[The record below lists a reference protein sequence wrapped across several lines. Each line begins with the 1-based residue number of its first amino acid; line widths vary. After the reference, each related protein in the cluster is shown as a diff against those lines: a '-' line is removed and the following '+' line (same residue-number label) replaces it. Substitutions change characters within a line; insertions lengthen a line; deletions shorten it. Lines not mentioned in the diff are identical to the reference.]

1 MLPLLLVAAT
11 VASADAP
18 AADTPLVTL
27 ADGDFAAS
35 DLACPANGQAIYC
48 LDPRTGAVQAV
59 EPRART
65 PRRVVI
71 AAPPAGAPRPVAI
84 GCIDTNTL
92 VALCRGDTAWSLR
105 TWRLQPEAAV
115 DFSMPVQETAV
126 GEAAVSAA
134 PAHLLVGPSRDWL
147 LLAGLPPP
155 SPPLMRGA
163 IAGARIGRVSDRSC
177 PAVGD
182 DGRVLAV
189 TANRRDETVLFV
201 ARGAVPARLSFHDLS
216 GRLLLDLDGTL
227 PAIRDA
233 ACCGPDGTLWAIGG
247 DGSATHPEGLWRI
260 DAALAGGRQVVRPV
274 CVARLAAPQ
283 AVACVSHTAVIVAH
297 GARGR
302 PLVRLDLPPRP
313 QAAAAT
319 DPGADP

>member
-1 MLPLLLVAAT
+1 VLPLVLVAAT
-11 VASADAP
+11 AASA
-18 AADTPLVTL
+18 ADPPLVTL

-48 LDPRTGAVQAV
+48 LDSRSGAVQAV
-59 EPRART
+59 DPRAGT

-71 AAPPAGAPRPVAI
+71 AAPPAEGPRPVVIA
-84 GCIDTNTL
+84 CIDTNTL
-92 VALCRGDTAWSLR
+92 VALCRDGATWSLR
-105 TWRLQPEAAV
+105 SWRLQPEAAV
-115 DFSMPVQETAV
+115 DFSAPLQETRI
-126 GEAAVSAA
+126 GEAAASAA
-134 PAHLLVGPSRDWL
+134 TPHLLVGPSRDWL
-147 LLAGLPPP
+147 LLAGLPAPL
-155 SPPLMRGA
+155 PPLLRGA

-182 DGRVLAV
+182 DGRVQAV
-189 TANRRDETVLFV
+189 TTNRRDETVLFV
-201 ARGAVPARLSFHDLS
+201 ARGAAPARLSFHDLS

-233 ACCGPDGTLWAIGG
+233 ACCGPDGTLWALGG

-283 AVACVSHTAVIVAH
+283 AVACVSHTAVVVAH
-297 GARGR
+297 GERGR
-302 PLVRLDLPPRP
+302 TLVRLDLVSRP